1 MGLLK
6 KIKRTVRKVVP
17 KEVSG
22 ILQVA
27 APFVSAQFGLPAGLA
42 TSLAGQLRSGRGRI
56 NPFSTLAAVA
66 PSQAFRDFT
75 KSSVPGGQAL
85 DQFLYGTP
93 ATIAEADVPIA
104 ATQGIFGTG
113 EKFGLKEFVGSKL
126 LSPDKTLSKPRL
138 AALAAAGISLATA
151 TKEI

>member
-1 MGLLK
+1 MPLK
-6 KIKRTVRKVVP
+6 KLKRAAGKVLGGAKKVVRKVVP

-56 NPFSTLAAVA
+56 NPFSTLAAIA
-66 PSQAFRDFT
+66 PSQGFRDFT
-75 KSSVPGGQAL
+75 KARIPGGQAL

-93 ATIAEADVPIA
+93 AGYTGSPGDLMGTEID
-104 ATQGIFGTG
+104 ATQGI
-113 EKFGLKEFVGSKL
+113 L
-126 LSPDKTLSKPRL
+126 L
-138 AALAAAGISLATA
+138 
-151 TKEI
+151 EYH